1 MTEFDTALD
10 PNYAMYAR
18 DIAVDTEAVTG
29 VAAALGQAIDLL
41 KDKLRRDALD
51 SNAGT
56 FHALCRIG
64 QLLDMRNRLTGEYQ
78 DIEYLYS
85 DNGEFYRY
93 VAGFVGESAGVFDAQ
108 GRPLCVGDT
117 VATTYQGRTQERMI
131 ILSSDG
137 KSLLTQ
143 GWINDQDAVFWKDF
157 AEADIRA
164 ANINPCCTVRL
175 GSCLKDYHDAKERQQ
190 AKKKSKCLPQAER

>member
-1 MTEFDTALD
+1 MTEFSTALD
-10 PNYAMYAR
+10 PNDRMYAR
-18 DIAVDTEAVTG
+18 DLAVDTEAVTG
-29 VAAALGQAIDLL
+29 AAAALGQAIDLL
-41 KDKLRRDALD
+41 KDKLRRNVLD
-51 SNAGT
+51 SNAGMD
-56 FHALCRIG
+56 HALCRLG

-85 DNGEFYRY
+85 DDGEFFRY
-93 VAGFVGESAGVFDAQ
+93 VAGFVGESAGVFDSQ

-117 VATTYQGRTQERMI
+117 VATTYQGWTQERMI

-190 AKKKSKCLPQAER
+190 AKKRPKCLPQAER